1 MKYPPL
7 EGLCKECIYKCF
19 RVEDPKFKGLKECKY
34 IKDPREQIK
43 EILGVQERIKL

>member
-19 RVEDPKFKGLKECKY
+19 RVEDPKFKGVKECKY
-34 IKDPREQIK
+34 NKPREEIK
-43 EILGVQERIKL
+43 EMLGIQERIKL